1 MDLFFV
7 CGLLAGM
14 TLSAAMAVALDRALW
29 NRRRPQDPHLPDF
42 VGRQHKPRAVT
53 RLRKDHFTWEI

>member
-14 TLSAAMAVALDRALW
+14 FLSAATAVALDRALH
-29 NRRRPQDPHLPDF
+29 NRRRTQTPHVPDF
-42 VGRQHKPRAVT
+42 VGRRHKPRAVT